1 MIIDVHRHMWS
12 ADQRHPETFA
22 GDPRWA
28 GSEPSDFDWRRAA
41 REIVEEMDGASV
53 DVSVIIVADF
63 AKRFGEPSVS
73 IEEENEM
80 LVSAQE
86 MYPERLIAF
95 YGIDPQRPEA
105 AKKFEAAVKAGKVS
119 GIKLHPT
126 TGYYPGDK
134 SCYELYEI
142 CAANGLPV
150 LFHSGPG
157 FHPLLI
163 GKSAHPLEFDRVA
176 ADFPKVDMI
185 LGHAGGDWWEDCIV
199 VAKAHPNLYLEISEW
214 QAKFKSDGEGT
225 VRAVD
230 KMIRGVGAERVMWAS
245 DFPGIRKEMSLK
257 AYVELCQ
264 ELPYMG
270 KKYGCDISEEA
281 VGMMMGGNASRV
293 LGVG

>member
-12 ADQRHPETFA
+12 ADQRHPKLFA
-22 GDPRWA
+22 GDPRWE
-28 GSEPSDFDWRRAA
+28 GSEASDFDWRRAA
-41 REIVEEMDGASV
+41 GEIVSEMDGASV

-63 AKRFGEPSVS
+63 GLRFGEPEVG

-80 LVSAQE
+80 LVSAQGL
-86 MYPERLIAF
+86 YPDRLIAF
-95 YGIDPQRPEA
+95 YGIDPRRPGSAEKFDAA
-105 AKKFEAAVKAGKVS
+105 AKGGKVS

-134 SCYELYEI
+134 SCYDLYEI

-157 FHPLLI
+157 FHPLLY

-185 LGHAGGDWWEDCIV
+185 LGHAGGDWWQDCIT

-214 QAKFKSDGEGT
+214 QAKFKSHEEET

-230 KMIRGVGAERVMWAS
+230 QMMQSVGAGRVMWAS
-245 DFPGIRKEMSLK
+245 DFPGIRREMSLK
-257 AYVELCQ
+257 AFVDLCRD
-264 ELPYMG
+264 LPSLG
-270 KKYGCDISEEA
+270 KKYGCEISEEA
-281 VGMMMGGNASRV
+281 VELMMGKNAGRV